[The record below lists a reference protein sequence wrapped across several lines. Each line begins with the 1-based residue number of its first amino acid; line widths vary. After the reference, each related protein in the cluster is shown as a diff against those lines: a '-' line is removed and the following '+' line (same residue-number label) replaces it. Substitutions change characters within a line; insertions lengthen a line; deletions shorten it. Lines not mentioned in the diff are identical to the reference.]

1 MFYVAFNRV
10 SAFFDRMAV
19 NCRTFYRLAR
29 LLSRLRLNTNKIN
42 YFSATT
48 SYMTIYSSTNKL
60 LFLLFILMGPNL
72 VAQTGLI
79 RGHILNH
86 KNNEPIPFVNIIID
100 GKPTQG
106 ATSDVD
112 GIFTISKVA
121 PGYTRLIA
129 TAVGFKKFV
138 SDDFLVTNAKT
149 TDLDIRMDE
158 LVITLSQV
166 EIKPSVVE
174 RNEETPVSLQK
185 LTIQEIER
193 SPGSNR
199 DISKVIQSLPG
210 VASSPSFRN
219 DIIVRGGGPGEN
231 RFYLDGVEIPYL
243 NHFSTQGASGGPVG
257 IINVDFIREVQLY
270 SSAFPTA
277 RGNALSSVMDLRQV
291 DGNKEKFGGRISLG
305 SSDLA
310 LTLNG
315 PITKNSS
322 MILSVRRSY
331 LQLLFSALK
340 LPFLP
345 TYNDY
350 QFKYKIDID
359 KRNQLSVISIGAL
372 DKNKLN
378 TGIANPDDFQKYILQ
393 SLPVNDQWS
402 YTFGLVY
409 RHFRNRGYDT
419 WVLSRNM
426 LNNDQTKYTNNVEIP
441 DSLLL
446 KYNSQESENKLRYE
460 GLTDL
465 VKWKI
470 TYGAGLEYAK
480 YTNKTYQKIFV
491 GNQLR
496 TLNYNS
502 MIEMWKW
509 NVFGQVNRAFFNDRL
524 NLNLGIRMDA
534 NNYSDLM
541 NNLLKQFS
549 PRFSASYSFIPD
561 KFFINFNVGRYYQLP
576 AYTSLGFRSNSGIL
590 VNDSLGIKYISA
602 DHLVLGFEYLP
613 VTNAKISLEGFYKYY
628 RNYPFSIRDS
638 VALASKGTDFGAVGD
653 EPLLP
658 ISKGRA
664 YGFEI
669 LVRNADIF
677 KFNFIM
683 TYTFVR
689 SEFTNY
695 DGEYIPSA
703 WDNRH
708 LINVTVGRKFKHN
721 WEIGAKW
728 RFAGGQP
735 YSPWDM
741 NKSSLVVAWDAQGKG
756 YINYDAFN
764 TLRLTSFNQLDIR
777 IDKGFYFKKW
787 SLMFYLDVQNVLNFQ
802 SQQPDLL
809 VNTQEDGSV
818 VKYID
823 QEGQERYKLR
833 TIENSA
839 GTVLPAI
846 GIMIDF

>member
-1 MFYVAFNRV
+1 MQKHFL
-10 SAFFDRMAV
+10 
-19 NCRTFYRLAR
+19 TFV
-29 LLSRLRLNTNKIN
+29 
-42 YFSATT
+42 
-48 SYMTIYSSTNKL
+48 
-60 LFLLFILMGPNL
+60 FLLLGSILF
-72 VAQTGLI
+72 AQTGTI
-79 RGHILNH
+79 KGRVYNH
-86 KNNEPIPFVNIIID
+86 KSNEPVPFANIIID

-106 ATSDVD
+106 ATSDID
-112 GIFTISKVA
+112 GKYTITRVS
-121 PGYTRLIA
+121 PGYARLIA
-129 TAVGFKKFV
+129 TSVGFKKFT
-138 SDDFLVTNAKT
+138 SNDFLVTNSKT
-149 TDLDIRMDE
+149 TDLDIGLDE
-158 LVITLSQV
+158 QVITLEQV
-166 EIKPSVVE
+166 TIKPSVVE
-174 RNEETPVSLQK
+174 RNEEVPVSLQK

-219 DIIVRGGGPGEN
+219 DVIVRGGGPSEN

-243 NHFSTQGASGGPVG
+243 NHFSTQGSSGGPVG

-277 RGNALSSVMDLRQV
+277 RGNALSSVMELKQI
-291 DGNKEKFGGRISLG
+291 DGNREKFGGRLSIG
-305 SSDLA
+305 SSDFA

-315 PITKNSS
+315 PVTKNSS
-322 MILSVRRSY
+322 MIVSVRRSY
-331 LQLLFSALK
+331 LQFLFSALK

-350 QFKYKIDID
+350 QFKYKIDLD

-378 TGIANPDDFQKYILQ
+378 TGLSNPDAFQNYVLQ
-393 SLPVNDQWS
+393 ALPVNDQWS
-402 YTFGLVY
+402 YVFGLVY
-409 RHFRNRGYDT
+409 RHFRARGYDT
-419 WVLSRNM
+419 FVLSRNM
-426 LNNDQTKYTNNVEIP
+426 LNNDQVKYTNNVEIP

-446 KYNSQESENKLRYE
+446 KYNSQETENKFRYE

-480 YTNKTYQKIFV
+480 YTNKTYQKVFV
-491 GNQLR
+491 ADQLR
-496 TLNYNS
+496 TIDYNS
-502 MIEMWKW
+502 LIEMWKW
-509 NVFGQVNRAFFNDRL
+509 NMFGQVSRAFLNNRL
-524 NLNLGIRMDA
+524 NVNLGFRMDA
-534 NNYSDLM
+534 NNYSDKM
-541 NNLLKQFS
+541 NNMFRQFS
-549 PRFSASYSFIPD
+549 PRLSSSYAFIPD

-576 AYTSLGFRSNSGIL
+576 AYTSLGFRSNTGML
-590 VNDSLGIKYISA
+590 VNDSLGIRYISA
-602 DHLVLGFEYLP
+602 DHVVLGLEFQP
-613 VTNAKISLEGFYKYY
+613 KTNSKISLEGFYKYY
-628 RNYPFSIRDS
+628 RNYPFSIKDS

-664 YGFEI
+664 YGFEV
-669 LVRNADIF
+669 LVRNADLF
-677 KFNFIM
+677 KFNIIM

-695 DGEYIPSA
+695 DGQYIPSA

-708 LINVTVGRKFKHN
+708 LVNVTLGRKFKHN

-728 RFAGGQP
+728 KFAGGQP
-735 YSPWDM
+735 YTPW
-741 NKSSLVVAWDAQGKG
+741 NLEKSSLVTAWDAQGRG
-756 YINYDAFN
+756 YLDYQAFN
-764 TLRLTSFNQLDIR
+764 TLRLRSFNQLDLR

-787 SLMFYLDVQNVLNFQ
+787 SLMFYLDIQNILNFQ
-802 SQQPDLL
+802 AQQPDLL

-818 VKYID
+818 VKFVD
-823 QEGQERYKLR
+823 QQGQERYELR

-839 GTVLPAI
+839 GTILPAI
-846 GIMIDF
+846 GIMVDF

>member
-1 MFYVAFNRV
+1 VFINQINMMTR
-10 SAFFDRMAV
+10 
-19 NCRTFYRLAR
+19 
-29 LLSRLRLNTNKIN
+29 SRYKI
-42 YFSATT
+42 TG
-48 SYMTIYSSTNKL
+48 I
-60 LFLLFILMGPNL
+60 LLFILFGSGL
-72 VAQTGLI
+72 FAQTGVI
-79 RGHILNH
+79 RGRVFNH
-86 KNNEPIPFVNIIID
+86 KNNEPVPFVNIILD
-100 GKPTQG
+100 GRPTQG
-106 ATSDVD
+106 ATSDID
-112 GIFTISKVA
+112 GNYIISKVS
-121 PGYTRLIA
+121 PGYVRLVA
-129 TAVGFKKFV
+129 TAVGFKKFI
-138 SDDFLVTNAKT
+138 SDDFLVTNSKT
-149 TDLDIRMDE
+149 SDLDIGLDE
-158 LVITLSQV
+158 LIITLSQV

-174 RNEETPVSLQK
+174 RNEEVPVSLQK

-219 DIIVRGGGPGEN
+219 DVIVRGGGPGEN

-270 SSAFPTA
+270 SSAFPAA

-291 DGNKEKFGGRISLG
+291 DGNREKFGGRISLG

-315 PITKNSS
+315 PISKNSS
-322 MILSVRRSY
+322 LIFSVRRSY

-350 QFKYKIDID
+350 QLKYKIDLD

-378 TGIANPDDFQKYILQ
+378 TGISNPDAFQQYILQ

-409 RHFRNRGYDT
+409 RHFRAKGYDT

-426 LNNDQTKYTNNVEIP
+426 LNNDQIKYTNNVEVP
-441 DSLLL
+441 DSLLF
-446 KYNSQESENKLRYE
+446 KYNSQEAENKLRYE

-480 YTNKTYQKIFV
+480 YTNQTYQKVFIE
-491 GNQLR
+491 NQLL
-496 TLNYNS
+496 TLDYNS
-502 MIEMWKW
+502 KIEMWKW
-509 NVFGQVNRAFFNDRL
+509 NVFAQVNRAFLNDRL
-524 NLNLGIRMDA
+524 NLNLGMRMDA
-534 NNYSDLM
+534 NNYSDRM
-541 NNLLKQFS
+541 NNLLNQFS
-549 PRFSASYSFIPD
+549 PRFSASYAFVPD
-561 KFFINFNVGRYYQLP
+561 KFFLNFNVGRYYQLP
-576 AYTSLGFRSNSGIL
+576 AYTSLGFRSNSGAL

-602 DHLVLGFEYLP
+602 DHVVLGLEYLP
-613 VTNAKISLEGFYKYY
+613 KQNAKISLEGFYKYY
-628 RNYPFSIRDS
+628 RNYPFSIKDS
-638 VALASKGTDFGAVGD
+638 VALASKGTDFGSVGD

-664 YGFEI
+664 YGFEV
-669 LVRNADIF
+669 LVRNADFF
-677 KFNFIM
+677 KFNVIM

-695 DGEYIPSA
+695 YGQYIPSA

-708 LINVTVGRKFKHN
+708 LINVTVGRKFKYN

-735 YSPWDM
+735 YTPWDM
-741 NKSSLVVAWDAQGKG
+741 DKSSLVEAWDAQGRG
-756 YINYDAFN
+756 YLDYAAFN
-764 TLRLTSFNQLDIR
+764 TLRLTSFNQIDIR

-787 SLMFYLDVQNVLNFQ
+787 SLMFYLDIQNVLNFQ

-818 VKYID
+818 VKYVD
-823 QEGQERYKLR
+823 QQGVERYKLR

-839 GTVLPAI
+839 GTILPAI
-846 GIMIDF
+846 GIMVDF

>member
-1 MFYVAFNRV
+1 MIFRIFFKYTITVILIFITSAIFAQNGVIKGRV
-10 SAFFDRMAV
+10 F
-19 NCRTFYRLAR
+19 
-29 LLSRLRLNTNKIN
+29 
-42 YFSATT
+42 
-48 SYMTIYSSTNKL
+48 
-60 LFLLFILMGPNL
+60 
-72 VAQTGLI
+72 
-79 RGHILNH
+79 NH
-86 KNNEPIPFVNIIID
+86 KNNEPVPFVNIIID

-106 ATSDVD
+106 ATSDID
-112 GIFTISKVA
+112 GLYTITKVS
-121 PGYTRLIA
+121 PGYARLVA
-129 TAVGFKKFV
+129 TSIGFKKYI
-138 SDDFLVTNAKT
+138 SDDFLVTNSKT
-149 TDLDIRMDE
+149 TDLNIGLDE
-158 LVITLSQV
+158 QVTTLALVEV
-166 EIKPSVVE
+166 KPSVVQ
-174 RNEETPVSLQK
+174 RNEEVPVSLQK

-219 DIIVRGGGPGEN
+219 DVIVRGGGPGEN

-270 SSAFPTA
+270 SSSFPTA
-277 RGNALSSVMDLRQV
+277 RGNALSSVMELRQI
-291 DGNKEKFGGRISLG
+291 DGNKEKFGGRLSVG
-305 SSDLA
+305 SSDFA

-322 MILSVRRSY
+322 MIFSVRRSY
-331 LQLLFSALK
+331 LQFLFSALK

-350 QFKYKIDID
+350 QFKYKIDLG
-359 KRNQLSVISIGAL
+359 KRDQLSVISIGAL

-378 TGIANPDDFQKYILQ
+378 TGIANPNAFQEFILQ

-402 YTFGLVY
+402 YVFGLVY
-409 RHFRNRGYDT
+409 RHFRAKGYDT

-426 LNNDQTKYTNNVEIP
+426 LNNDQIKYTNNVEVP

-446 KYNSQESENKLRYE
+446 RYNSQEIENKLRYE

-480 YTNKTYQKIFV
+480 YTNSTYQKVFIQ
-491 GNQLR
+491 NQLR
-496 TLNYNS
+496 TVDYNS
-502 MIEMWKW
+502 RIEMWKW

-534 NNYSDLM
+534 NNYSDNM

-549 PRFSASYSFIPD
+549 PRFSASYAMVPD
-561 KFFINFNVGRYYQLP
+561 KFFLNFNVGRYYQLP
-576 AYTSLGFRSNSGIL
+576 AYTSLGFRSNRGTL

-602 DHLVLGFEYLP
+602 DHVVLGLEYQPKPNTKL
-613 VTNAKISLEGFYKYY
+613 SLEGFYKYY
-628 RNYPFSIRDS
+628 RNYPFSIKDS
-638 VALASKGTDFGAVGD
+638 VALASKGSEFGSVGD

-658 ISKGRA
+658 VSKGRA

-669 LVRNADIF
+669 LVRNADFF
-677 KFNFIM
+677 KFNVIM

-689 SEFTNY
+689 SEFTDY
-695 DGEYIPSA
+695 AGQYIPSA

-708 LINVTVGRKFKHN
+708 LFNVTVGRKFKYN

-735 YSPWDM
+735 YTPWDM
-741 NKSSLVVAWDAQGKG
+741 DKSSLVAAWDAQGRG
-756 YINYDAFN
+756 YLNYDAFN
-764 TLRLTSFNQLDIR
+764 TLRLSSFNQLDIR

-802 SQQPDLL
+802 AQQPDLL
-809 VNTQEDGSV
+809 VNTQEDGKV

-823 QEGQERYKLR
+823 DQGQERYNLR

-846 GIMIDF
+846 GIMVDF

>member
-1 MFYVAFNRV
+1 MLKFRTQIMRIHFLILIY
-10 SAFFDRMAV
+10 FFLGA
-19 NCRTFYRLAR
+19 A
-29 LLSRLRLNTNKIN
+29 
-42 YFSATT
+42 
-48 SYMTIYSSTNKL
+48 
-60 LFLLFILMGPNL
+60 LF
-72 VAQTGLI
+72 AQTGI
-79 RGHILNH
+79 IKGRVFNH
-86 KNNEPIPFVNIIID
+86 KNNEPLPFVNIIID
-100 GKPTQG
+100 GRPTQG
-106 ATSDVD
+106 ATSDID
-112 GIFTISKVA
+112 GNYIINKVS
-121 PGYTRLIA
+121 PGYARLIA
-129 TAVGFKKFV
+129 TAVGFKKFI
-138 SDDFLVTNAKT
+138 SDDFLVTNSKT
-149 TDLDIRMDE
+149 SDLNIGMDE
-158 LVITLSQV
+158 QVITLEQV
-166 EIKPSVVE
+166 TIKPSVVE
-174 RNEETPVSLQK
+174 RNEEVPVSLQK

-219 DIIVRGGGPGEN
+219 DVIVRGGGPGEN

-277 RGNALSSVMDLRQV
+277 RGNALSSVMDLRQI
-291 DGNKEKFGGRISLG
+291 DGNKEKFGGRLSLG

-315 PITKNSS
+315 PIGKNSS
-322 MILSVRRSY
+322 IIFSVRRSY
-331 LQLLFSALK
+331 LQFLFSVLE

-350 QFKYKIDID
+350 QFKYKIDLD

-378 TGIANPDDFQKYILQ
+378 TGLANPDAFQNYVLQ
-393 SLPVNDQWS
+393 ALPVNDQWS
-402 YTFGLVY
+402 YVFGLVY
-409 RHFRNRGYDT
+409 RHFRAKGYDT

-426 LNNDQTKYTNNVEIP
+426 LNNDQIKYTNNVEVP
-441 DSLLL
+441 DSLLF
-446 KYNSQESENKLRYE
+446 KYNSQEIENKLRYE

-480 YTNKTYQKIFV
+480 YTNQTYQKVFV
-491 GNQLR
+491 GGQLR
-496 TLNYNS
+496 TLDYNS
-502 MIEMWKW
+502 RIEMWKW
-509 NVFGQVNRAFFNDRL
+509 NLFGQVNRAFLNNRL

-549 PRFSASYSFIPD
+549 PRFSASYAFLPD
-561 KFFINFNVGRYYQLP
+561 KFFVNFNVGRYYQLP
-576 AYTSLGFRSNSGIL
+576 AYTSLGFRSNSGTL

-602 DHLVLGFEYLP
+602 DHVVLGLEYQP
-613 VTNAKISLEGFYKYY
+613 KSNTKFSLEGFYKYY
-628 RNYPFSIRDS
+628 RDYPFSIKDS
-638 VALASKGTDFGAVGD
+638 VALASKGTEFGAVGD

-669 LVRNADIF
+669 LARSSDFF
-677 KFNFIM
+677 KTNIIL

-689 SEFTNY
+689 SEFTDY
-695 DGEYIPSA
+695 DNQYIPSA

-708 LINVTVGRKFKHN
+708 LVNVTVGRKFKHN
-721 WEIGAKW
+721 WEVGAKW

-735 YSPWDM
+735 YTPWDM
-741 NKSSLVVAWDAQGKG
+741 DKSSLVAAWDAQGRG
-756 YINYDAFN
+756 YLDYSAFN

-777 IDKGFYFKKW
+777 VDKGFYFKKW
-787 SLMFYLDVQNVLNFQ
+787 SLMFYLDIQNILNFKA
-802 SQQPDLL
+802 QQPDLL

-818 VKYID
+818 VKYVD
-823 QEGQERYKLR
+823 QQGQERYELR
-833 TIENSA
+833 TIDNKA
-839 GTVLPAI
+839 GTILPAI
-846 GIMIDF
+846 GIMVDF

>member
-1 MFYVAFNRV
+1 M
-10 SAFFDRMAV
+10 
-19 NCRTFYRLAR
+19 LK
-29 LLSRLRLNTNKIN
+29 LLNTRILVT
-42 YFSATT
+42 FIVLFFT
-48 SYMTIYSSTNKL
+48 SS
-60 LFLLFILMGPNL
+60 LF
-72 VAQTGLI
+72 AQTGTI
-79 RGHILNH
+79 NGRIFNH
-86 KNNEPIPFVNIIID
+86 KNNEPIPFVNVIIE

-106 ATSDVD
+106 ATSDID
-112 GIFTISKVA
+112 GNYTITKIT
-121 PGYTRLIA
+121 PGYTRVVA
-129 TAVGFKKFV
+129 SAVGFKKFV
-138 SDDFLVTNAKT
+138 SDDILVTNSKT
-149 TDLDIRMDE
+149 SDLDIGLDE
-158 LVITLSQV
+158 LIITLNQV

-174 RNEETPVSLQK
+174 RNEEVPVSLQK

-219 DIIVRGGGPGEN
+219 DVIVRGGGPGEN

-270 SSAFPTA
+270 SSAFPSA

-291 DGNKEKFGGRISLG
+291 DGNREKFGGRISLG

-315 PITKNSS
+315 PISKNSS
-322 MILSVRRSY
+322 LIFSVRRSY

-350 QFKYKIDID
+350 QLKYKIDLD

-378 TGIANPDDFQKYILQ
+378 TGISNPDAFQQYILQ

-409 RHFRNRGYDT
+409 RHFRAKGYDT

-426 LNNDQTKYTNNVEIP
+426 LNNDQIKYTNNVEVP
-441 DSLLL
+441 DSLLF
-446 KYNSQESENKLRYE
+446 KYNSQEAENKLRYE

-470 TYGAGLEYAK
+470 SYGAGLEYAK
-480 YTNKTYQKIFV
+480 YTNQTYQKVFV
-491 GNQLR
+491 ENQLL
-496 TLNYNS
+496 TLDYNS
-502 MIEMWKW
+502 RIDMWKW
-509 NVFGQVNRAFFNDRL
+509 NVFAQVNRAFFNDRL
-524 NLNLGIRMDA
+524 NLNLGMRMDA
-534 NNYSDLM
+534 NNYSDRM
-541 NNLLKQFS
+541 NNLLNQFS
-549 PRFSASYSFIPD
+549 PRFSASYGFVPD
-561 KFFINFNVGRYYQLP
+561 KFFLNFNVGRYYQLP
-576 AYTSLGFRSNSGIL
+576 AYTSLGFRSNSGAL

-602 DHLVLGFEYLP
+602 DHVVLGLEYLP
-613 VTNAKISLEGFYKYY
+613 KQNAKISLEGFYKYY
-628 RNYPFSIRDS
+628 RNYPFSIKDS
-638 VALASKGTDFGAVGD
+638 VALASKGTDFGSVGD

-664 YGFEI
+664 YGFEVLI
-669 LVRNADIF
+669 RNADFF
-677 KFNFIM
+677 KFNVIM

-695 DGEYIPSA
+695 YGQYIPSA

-708 LINVTVGRKFKHN
+708 LINLTLGRKFKYN

-735 YSPWDM
+735 YTPWDM
-741 NKSSLVVAWDAQGKG
+741 NKSSLVEAWDAQGRG
-756 YINYDAFN
+756 YLDYAAFN
-764 TLRLTSFNQLDIR
+764 TLRLTSFNQIDIR

-787 SLMFYLDVQNVLNFQ
+787 SLMFYLDIQNVLNFQ

-818 VKYID
+818 VKYVD
-823 QEGQERYKLR
+823 QQGLERYKLR
-833 TIENSA
+833 TIENTA
-839 GTVLPAI
+839 GTILPAI

>member
-1 MFYVAFNRV
+1 MKF
-10 SAFFDRMAV
+10 SI
-19 NCRTFYRLAR
+19 
-29 LLSRLRLNTNKIN
+29 SRR
-42 YFSATT
+42 Y
-48 SYMTIYSSTNKL
+48 KL
-60 LFLLFILMGPNL
+60 LVILWLMAGFSM
-72 VAQTGLI
+72 AQTGI
-79 RGHILNH
+79 IKGRVFNH
-86 KNNEPIPFVNIIID
+86 KNNEPVPFVNIIID
-100 GKPTQG
+100 GKPGQG
-106 ATSDVD
+106 ATSDID
-112 GIFTISKVA
+112 GNYTITKVS
-121 PGYTRLIA
+121 PGYTRLVA
-129 TAVGFKKFV
+129 TSVGFKKFI
-138 SDDFLVTNAKT
+138 SDDFLVTNART
-149 TDLDIRMDE
+149 TDLNIGLDE
-158 LVITLSQV
+158 QVTTLAQV
-166 EIKPSVVE
+166 EVKPSVVQ
-174 RNEETPVSLQK
+174 RNEEVPVSLQK

-219 DIIVRGGGPGEN
+219 DVIVRGGGPGEN

-270 SSAFPTA
+270 SSAFPSA

-291 DGNKEKFGGRISLG
+291 DGNKEKFGGRLSLG

-322 MILSVRRSY
+322 LIFSVRRSY

-350 QFKYKIDID
+350 QIKYKIDLG
-359 KRNQLSVISIGAL
+359 KRDQLSVISIGAY

-378 TGIANPDDFQKYILQ
+378 TGLANPDAFQEYILQ

-409 RHFRNRGYDT
+409 RHFRAKGYDT

-426 LNNDQTKYTNNVEIP
+426 LNNEQTKYINNVEVP

-446 KYNSQESENKLRYE
+446 SYKSRETENKIRYE

-470 TYGAGLEYAK
+470 SYGAGLEYAT
-480 YTNKTYQKIFV
+480 YTNQTYQKIFIQ
-491 GNQLR
+491 NKLQ
-496 TLNYNS
+496 TLDYNS
-502 MIEMWKW
+502 KIELWKW
-509 NVFGQVNRAFFNDRL
+509 NLFGSVNRAFFNDRL

-534 NNYSDLM
+534 NNYSDRM
-541 NNLLKQFS
+541 NNLLNQFS
-549 PRFSASYSFIPD
+549 PRFSASYAFIPD

-576 AYTSLGFRSNSGIL
+576 AYTSLGFRSNKGTL

-602 DHLVLGFEYLP
+602 DHVVLGLEYQPLQ
-613 VTNAKISLEGFYKYY
+613 NAKISLEGFYKYY
-628 RNYPFSIRDS
+628 RNYPFSIKDS

-664 YGFEI
+664 YGFEV
-669 LVRNADIF
+669 LLRNADIL
-677 KFNFIM
+677 KFNVIV

-689 SEFTNY
+689 SEFTDY
-695 DGEYIPSA
+695 AGRYIPSA

-708 LINVTVGRKFKHN
+708 LINVTVGRKFKYN
-721 WEIGAKW
+721 WELGAKW

-735 YSPWDM
+735 YTPWDM
-741 NKSSLVVAWDAQGKG
+741 NKSSIVAAWDAQGRG
-756 YINYDAFN
+756 YLDYPAFN
-764 TLRLTSFNQLDIR
+764 TLRLNAFNQLDLR
-777 IDKGFYFKKW
+777 VDKGFYFKKW
-787 SLMFYLDVQNVLNFQ
+787 SLMFYLDIQNILNFKA
-802 SQQPDLL
+802 QQPDLL

-818 VKYID
+818 IKYVDD
-823 QEGQERYKLR
+823 QGVERYKLR
-833 TIENSA
+833 TIGRSA
-839 GTVLPAI
+839 GTILPAV
-846 GIMIDF
+846 GIMVEF

>member
-1 MFYVAFNRV
+1 MRKQFLIF
-10 SAFFDRMAV
+10 
-19 NCRTFYRLAR
+19 L
-29 LLSRLRLNTNKIN
+29 LLSL
-42 YFSATT
+42 
-48 SYMTIYSSTNKL
+48 SSLT
-60 LFLLFILMGPNL
+60 F
-72 VAQTGLI
+72 AQSGI
-79 RGHILNH
+79 IKGRVFNH
-86 KNNEPIPFVNIIID
+86 KNNEPVPFVNIIID

-106 ATSDVD
+106 ATSDAD
-112 GIFTISKVA
+112 GNYSITKVA
-121 PGYTRLIA
+121 PGYARLVA
-129 TAVGFKKFV
+129 TSVGFKKFT
-138 SDDFLVTNAKT
+138 SNDFLVTNAKT
-149 TDLDIRMDE
+149 TDLDIGLDE
-158 LVITLSQV
+158 QVTTLSQV

-174 RNEETPVSLQK
+174 RNEEVPVSLQK
-185 LTIQEIER
+185 LSIQEIER
-193 SPGSNR
+193 SPGANR

-219 DIIVRGGGPGEN
+219 DVIVRGGGPSEN

-243 NHFSTQGASGGPVG
+243 NHFSTQGSSGGPVG
-257 IINVDFIREVQLY
+257 IINVDLIREVQLY
-270 SSAFPTA
+270 SSAFPTT
-277 RGNALSSVMDLRQV
+277 RGNALSSVMDLRQI
-291 DGNKEKFGGRISLG
+291 DGNKEKFGGRVSIG
-305 SSDLA
+305 SSDFA

-315 PITKNSS
+315 PVTKNSS
-322 MILSVRRSY
+322 LIFSVRRSY
-331 LQLLFSALK
+331 LQFLFSALK

-350 QFKYKIDID
+350 QFKYKIDLG
-359 KRNQLSVISIGAL
+359 KRDQLSVISIGAL

-378 TGIANPDDFQKYILQ
+378 TGISNPDAFQEYILQ

-402 YTFGLVY
+402 YVFGIVY
-409 RHFRNRGYDT
+409 RHFRAKGYDT
-419 WVLSRNM
+419 WVLSRNL
-426 LNNDQTKYTNNVEIP
+426 LNNDQVKYTNNVEVP
-441 DSLLL
+441 DSLLF
-446 KYNSQESENKLRYE
+446 KYNSQETENKLRYE

-480 YTNKTYQKIFV
+480 YTNNTYQKIFIE
-491 GNQLR
+491 NQLR

-502 MIEMWKW
+502 LIEMWKW

-534 NNYSDLM
+534 NNYSDRM

-549 PRFSASYSFIPD
+549 PRFSASYAFVPD
-561 KFFINFNVGRYYQLP
+561 KFFLNFNVGRYYQLP
-576 AYTSLGFRSNSGIL
+576 AYTSLGFRSNSGTL

-602 DHLVLGFEYLP
+602 DHIVLGLEYLP
-613 VTNAKISLEGFYKYY
+613 KPNTKISLEGFYKYY
-628 RNYPFSIRDS
+628 RNYPFSVRDS
-638 VALASKGTDFGAVGD
+638 VALASKGSDFGSVGD

-669 LVRNADIF
+669 LLRNADF
-677 KFNFIM
+677 YKFNIIM

-695 DGEYIPSA
+695 DGQYIPSA
-703 WDNRH
+703 WDNRN
-708 LINVTVGRKFKHN
+708 LFNVTLGRKFKHN

-735 YSPWDM
+735 YTPWDM
-741 NKSSLVVAWDAQGKG
+741 NKSSLVLAWDAQGKG
-756 YINYDAFN
+756 YLDYDAFN
-764 TLRLTSFNQLDIR
+764 TLRLRSFNQLDIR
-777 IDKGFYFKKW
+777 VDKGFYFKKW

-818 VKYID
+818 VKYVD
-823 QEGQERYKLR
+823 EQGQERYKLR
-833 TIENSA
+833 AITNNA
-839 GTVLPAI
+839 GTILPAI
-846 GIMIDF
+846 GIMVDF

>member
-1 MFYVAFNRV
+1 MR
-10 SAFFDRMAV
+10 
-19 NCRTFYRLAR
+19 
-29 LLSRLRLNTNKIN
+29 K
-42 YFSATT
+42 YFVTV
-48 SYMTIYSSTNKL
+48 L
-60 LFLLFILMGPNL
+60 LFCFTGALF
-72 VAQTGLI
+72 AQTGI
-79 RGHILNH
+79 IKGRVYNH

-106 ATSDVD
+106 ATSDID
-112 GIFTISKVA
+112 GNYTINKVS
-121 PGYTRLIA
+121 PGYARLVA
-129 TAVGFKKFV
+129 TSVGFKKFT
-138 SDDFLVTNAKT
+138 SNDFLVTNSKT
-149 TDLDIRMDE
+149 TDLDIGLDE
-158 LVITLSQV
+158 QVTTLAQV
-166 EIKPSVVE
+166 EIKPSVVA
-174 RNEETPVSLQK
+174 RNEEVPVSLQK

-193 SPGSNR
+193 SPGANR

-219 DIIVRGGGPGEN
+219 DVIVRGGGPSEN

-243 NHFSTQGASGGPVG
+243 NHFSTQGSSGGPVG

-270 SSAFPTA
+270 SSAFPTG
-277 RGNALSSVMDLRQV
+277 RGNALSSVMDMRQIE
-291 DGNKEKFGGRISLG
+291 GNKEKFGGRLSVG
-305 SSDLA
+305 SSDFA
-310 LTLNG
+310 LTLDG
-315 PITKNSS
+315 PITKNST

-331 LQLLFSALK
+331 LQFLFSALK

-350 QFKYKIDID
+350 QFKYKIDLD
-359 KRNQLSVISIGAL
+359 KRNQISVISIGAL

-378 TGIANPDDFQKYILQ
+378 TGIKNPDAFQNYVLQ
-393 SLPVNDQWS
+393 ALPVNDQWS
-402 YTFGLVY
+402 YVFGIVY
-409 RHFRNRGYDT
+409 RHFRAKGYDT

-426 LNNDQTKYTNNVEIP
+426 LNNDQVKYTNNVEVP

-446 KYNSQESENKLRYE
+446 NYNSQEIENKIRYE

-470 TYGAGLEYAK
+470 TYGAGIEYAK
-480 YTNKTYQKIFV
+480 YSNKTYQKVFV
-491 GNQLR
+491 ENQLR
-496 TLNYNS
+496 TLDYS
-502 MIEMWKW
+502 SRLEMWKW

-534 NNYSDLM
+534 NNYSKNM
-541 NNLLKQFS
+541 NNLLNQFS
-549 PRFSASYSFIPD
+549 PRFSSSYAFVPD
-561 KFFINFNVGRYYQLP
+561 KFFLNFNVGRYYQLP
-576 AYTSLGFRSNSGIL
+576 AYTSLGFRSNSGQL

-602 DHLVLGFEYLP
+602 DHVVLGLEYLP
-613 VTNAKISLEGFYKYY
+613 NPNAKISLEGFYKYY
-628 RNYPFSIRDS
+628 RNYPFSIKDS
-638 VALASKGTDFGAVGD
+638 VALASKGAEFGAVGD

-664 YGFEI
+664 YGFEV
-669 LVRNADIF
+669 LLRNADLF
-677 KFNFIM
+677 KFNVIL

-695 DGEYIPSA
+695 DGVYIPSA

-708 LINVTVGRKFKHN
+708 LFNVTLGRKFKHN

-735 YSPWDM
+735 YTPWDM
-741 NKSSLVVAWDAQGKG
+741 DKSSLVEAWDAQGRG
-756 YINYDAFN
+756 YLNYSAFN

-818 VKYID
+818 VKYTD
-823 QEGQERYKLR
+823 QQGQERYELR
-833 TIENSA
+833 AIENNA

-846 GIMIDF
+846 GIMVDF

>member
-1 MFYVAFNRV
+1 MQKHIL
-10 SAFFDRMAV
+10 
-19 NCRTFYRLAR
+19 T
-29 LLSRLRLNTNKIN
+29 
-42 YFSATT
+42 
-48 SYMTIYSSTNKL
+48 L
-60 LFLLFILMGPNL
+60 LFLFTGMI
-72 VAQTGLI
+72 VFAQTGTI
-79 RGHILNH
+79 KGRVFNH

-106 ATSDVD
+106 ATSDID
-112 GIFTISKVA
+112 GNYIITKVS
-121 PGYTRLIA
+121 PGYAQLVA
-129 TAVGFKKFV
+129 TSVGFKKFT
-138 SDDFLVTNAKT
+138 SDDFLVTNSKT
-149 TDLDIRMDE
+149 TDIDIGLDE
-158 LVITLSQV
+158 QVTTLSQV
-166 EIKPSVVE
+166 EIKPSVVQ
-174 RNEETPVSLQK
+174 RNEEVPVSLQK

-219 DIIVRGGGPGEN
+219 DVIVRGGGPSEN

-243 NHFSTQGASGGPVG
+243 NHFATQGSSGGAVG

-291 DGNKEKFGGRISLG
+291 DGNKEKFGGRISIG

-310 LTLNG
+310 LTLDG
-315 PITKNSS
+315 PISKNSS
-322 MILSVRRSY
+322 LIFSYRRSY
-331 LQLLFSALK
+331 LQFLFSALK

-350 QFKYKIDID
+350 QLKYKIDLD

-378 TGIANPDDFQKYILQ
+378 TGLSNPDAFQNYVLQ
-393 SLPVNDQWS
+393 ALPVNDQWS
-402 YTFGLVY
+402 YVFGIVY
-409 RHFRNRGYDT
+409 RHFRARGYDT

-426 LNNDQTKYTNNVEIP
+426 LNNDQIKYTNNVEVP

-446 KYNSQESENKLRYE
+446 KYNSQEIENKLRYE

-470 TYGAGLEYAK
+470 TYGAGIEYAK
-480 YTNKTYQKIFV
+480 YSNSTYQKLFV
-491 GNQLR
+491 QNQLR
-496 TLNYNS
+496 TLDYNS
-502 MIEMWKW
+502 KIEMWKW
-509 NVFGQVNRAFFNDRL
+509 NLFGQVNRAFFNDRL

-534 NNYSDLM
+534 NNYSKNM
-541 NNLLKQFS
+541 NNLLNQFS
-549 PRFSASYSFIPD
+549 PRFSASYSFVPD
-561 KFFINFNVGRYYQLP
+561 KFFLNFNVGRYYQLP
-576 AYTSLGFRSNSGIL
+576 AYTTLGFRSNSGTL
-590 VNDSLGIKYISA
+590 VNDSLGVKYISA
-602 DHLVLGFEYLP
+602 DHVVLGLEYLP
-613 VTNAKISLEGFYKYY
+613 KNNTKISLEGFYKYY

-638 VALASKGTDFGAVGD
+638 VALASKGTEFGSVGD

-664 YGFEI
+664 YGFEV
-669 LVRNADIF
+669 LVRNADFF
-677 KFNFIM
+677 KFNVIM

-695 DGEYIPSA
+695 EGQYIPAA

-708 LINVTVGRKFKHN
+708 LLNVTVGRKFKYN

-735 YSPWDM
+735 YTPWDM
-741 NKSSLVVAWDAQGKG
+741 NKSSLVEAWDVQGRG
-756 YINYDAFN
+756 YLDYDAFN

-802 SQQPDLL
+802 AQQPDLL

-818 VKYID
+818 QKYVDD
-823 QEGQERYKLR
+823 QGQERYKLR

>member
-1 MFYVAFNRV
+1 MTSSISRIITI
-10 SAFFDRMAV
+10 
-19 NCRTFYRLAR
+19 TF
-29 LLSRLRLNTNKIN
+29 
-42 YFSATT
+42 
-48 SYMTIYSSTNKL
+48 
-60 LFLLFILMGPNL
+60 LFILTSSAL
-72 VAQTGLI
+72 FAQTGVI
-79 RGHILNH
+79 KGRVFNH
-86 KNNEPIPFVNIIID
+86 KNNEPVPFVNIIID

-106 ATSDVD
+106 ATSDMD
-112 GIFTISKVA
+112 GNYAITKVT
-121 PGYTRLIA
+121 PGYARLVA
-129 TAVGFKKFV
+129 TSIGFKKYV
-138 SDDFLVTNAKT
+138 SDDFLVTNSKT
-149 TDLDIRMDE
+149 TDLNIGLDE
-158 LVITLSQV
+158 QVTTLEQV
-166 EIKPSVVE
+166 EIKPSVVQ
-174 RNEETPVSLQK
+174 RNEEVPVSLQK

-219 DIIVRGGGPGEN
+219 DVIVRGGGPSEN

-243 NHFSTQGASGGPVG
+243 NHFSTQGSSGGPVG

-291 DGNKEKFGGRISLG
+291 DGNKEKFGGRVSIG

-322 MILSVRRSY
+322 LIFSVRRSY
-331 LQLLFSALK
+331 LQFLFSALK

-350 QFKYKIDID
+350 QFKYKIDLG
-359 KRNQLSVISIGAL
+359 KRDQLSVISIGAL

-378 TGIANPDDFQKYILQ
+378 TGISNPDAFQQYILQ

-402 YTFGLVY
+402 YVFGLVY
-409 RHFRNRGYDT
+409 RHFRAKGYDT

-426 LNNDQTKYTNNVEIP
+426 LNNDQIKYTNNVEVP
-441 DSLLL
+441 DSLLF
-446 KYNSQESENKLRYE
+446 KYNSQEIENKFRYE

-480 YTNKTYQKIFV
+480 YTNQTYQKVFV
-491 GNQLR
+491 QNQLR

-502 MIEMWKW
+502 RIEMWKW

-534 NNYSDLM
+534 NNYSNSM
-541 NNLLKQFS
+541 NNLLNQFS
-549 PRFSASYSFIPD
+549 PRFSASYAIVPD
-561 KFFINFNVGRYYQLP
+561 KFFINGNVGRYYQLP
-576 AYTSLGFRSNSGIL
+576 AYTSLGFRSNSGTL

-602 DHLVLGFEYLP
+602 DHVVLGLEYQP
-613 VTNAKISLEGFYKYY
+613 KPNAKISLEGFYKFY

-638 VALASKGTDFGAVGD
+638 VALASKGSDFGSVGD

-669 LVRNADIF
+669 LLRNADLF
-677 KFNFIM
+677 KFNVIL

-695 DGEYIPSA
+695 DGQYIPSA

-708 LINVTVGRKFKHN
+708 LINITLGKKFKHN

-735 YSPWDM
+735 YTPWDM
-741 NKSSLVVAWDAQGKG
+741 NTSSLVTAWDAQGRG
-756 YINYDAFN
+756 YLNYNAFN

-777 IDKGFYFKKW
+777 IDKGFYFRKW

-802 SQQPDLL
+802 AQQPDLL
-809 VNTQEDGSV
+809 VNTQENGTV

-823 QEGQERYKLR
+823 DQGKERYKLR

-846 GIMIDF
+846 GIMVDF

>member
-1 MFYVAFNRV
+1 MRKTVL
-10 SAFFDRMAV
+10 
-19 NCRTFYRLAR
+19 T
-29 LLSRLRLNTNKIN
+29 
-42 YFSATT
+42 
-48 SYMTIYSSTNKL
+48 
-60 LFLLFILMGPNL
+60 LFILFL
-72 VAQTGLI
+72 STLIYAQTGI
-79 RGHILNH
+79 IKGRIYNH

-106 ATSDVD
+106 ATTDID
-112 GIFTISKVA
+112 GNYTITKVA
-121 PGYTRLIA
+121 PGYTRLVA

-138 SDDFLVTNAKT
+138 SDDFLVTNSKT
-149 TDLDIRMDE
+149 SDLDIGMDE
-158 LVITLSQV
+158 LVITLNQV

-174 RNEETPVSLQK
+174 RNEEVPVSLQK

-219 DIIVRGGGPGEN
+219 DVIVRGGGPSEN

-243 NHFSTQGASGGPVG
+243 NHFSTQGSSGGPVG

-270 SSAFPTA
+270 SSAFPSA

-291 DGNKEKFGGRISLG
+291 DGNKEKFGGRFSIG
-305 SSDLA
+305 SSDMA

-322 MILSVRRSY
+322 LIFSVRRSY
-331 LQLLFSALK
+331 LQFLFSALK

-350 QFKYKIDID
+350 QFKYKIDLD
-359 KRNQLSVISIGAL
+359 KKNQLSVISIGAF

-378 TGIANPDDFQKYILQ
+378 TSLKNPDAFQNYVLQ
-393 SLPVNDQWS
+393 ALPVNDQWS
-402 YTFGLVY
+402 YVFGLVY
-409 RHFRNRGYDT
+409 RHFRAKGYDT

-426 LNNDQTKYTNNVEIP
+426 LNNEQTKYTNNVEVP

-446 KYNSQESENKLRYE
+446 KYNSQEIENKLRYE

-480 YTNKTYQKIFV
+480 YTNKTFQKVFV
-491 GNQLR
+491 QNQVR
-496 TLNYNS
+496 TLDYNS
-502 MIEMWKW
+502 AIELWKW
-509 NVFGQVNRAFFNDRL
+509 NIFGQVNRAFLNDRL

-534 NNYSDLM
+534 NNYSNEM
-541 NNLLKQFS
+541 NNMLKQFS
-549 PRFSASYSFIPD
+549 PRFSASYALVPNT
-561 KFFINFNVGRYYQLP
+561 FFLNFNVGRYYQMP
-576 AYTSLGFRSNSGIL
+576 AYTSLGFRSNNGTL

-602 DHLVLGFEYLP
+602 DHVVLGLEFLP
-613 VTNAKISLEGFYKYY
+613 KINTKISLEGFYKYY
-628 RNYPFSIRDS
+628 RNYPFSIKDS
-638 VALASKGTDFGAVGD
+638 VALASKGTDFGSVGD

-664 YGFEI
+664 YGFEV
-669 LVRNADIF
+669 LVRNADF
-677 KFNFIM
+677 YKFNIIM

-689 SEFTNY
+689 SEFTDY
-695 DGEYIPSA
+695 DGTYIPSA

-708 LINVTVGRKFKHN
+708 LINVTVGRKFKYN
-721 WEIGAKW
+721 WEVGAKW

-735 YSPWDM
+735 YTPWDM
-741 NKSSLVVAWDAQGKG
+741 NKSSLVAAWDAQSRG
-756 YINYDAFN
+756 YLDYDAFN

-802 SQQPDLL
+802 AQQPDLL
-809 VNTQEDGSV
+809 INTQEDGSV
-818 VKYID
+818 VKYVD
-823 QEGQERYKLR
+823 QQGQERYKLR

-839 GTVLPAI
+839 GTILPAI

>member
-1 MFYVAFNRV
+1 MLKHKYY
-10 SAFFDRMAV
+10 
-19 NCRTFYRLAR
+19 TTLA
-29 LLSRLRLNTNKIN
+29 T
-42 YFSATT
+42 
-48 SYMTIYSSTNKL
+48 
-60 LFLLFILMGPNL
+60 FLLALISTALF
-72 VAQTGLI
+72 AQNGVVKG
-79 RGHILNH
+79 RVLNH

-100 GKPTQG
+100 GKPTLG
-106 ATSDVD
+106 ATSDID
-112 GIFTISKVA
+112 GNYIITRVA
-121 PGYTRLIA
+121 PGYARLVA
-129 TAVGFKKFV
+129 TSVGFKKFV
-138 SDDFLVTNAKT
+138 SNDFLVTNSRA
-149 TDLDIRMDE
+149 TDLDIGLDE
-158 LVITLSQV
+158 QITTLTQV
-166 EIKPSVVE
+166 EIKPSVIE
-174 RNEETPVSLQK
+174 RNEEAPVSLQK

-219 DIIVRGGGPGEN
+219 DVIVRGGGPSEN

-270 SSAFPTA
+270 SSGFPTT
-277 RGNALSSVMDLRQV
+277 RGNALSSVMELRQV
-291 DGNKEKFGGRISLG
+291 DGNKEKFGGRVTLG
-305 SSDLA
+305 SSDLG

-350 QFKYKIDID
+350 QFKYKIDLD

-378 TGIANPDDFQKYILQ
+378 TGISNPDAFQKYILQ

-402 YTFGLVY
+402 YVFGIVY
-409 RHFRNRGYDT
+409 RHFRTKGYDT

-426 LNNDQTKYTNNVEIP
+426 LNNDQLKYTNNVEVP

-446 KYNSQESENKLRYE
+446 KYNSQEIENKMRYE

-480 YTNKTYQKIFV
+480 YTNQTYQKIFV
-491 GNQLR
+491 ANELR

-502 MIEMWKW
+502 RIELWKW
-509 NVFGQVNRAFFNDRL
+509 NLFGHVNRAFFNDRL

-534 NNYSDLM
+534 NNYSNQM
-541 NNLLKQFS
+541 NNLLNQFS
-549 PRFSASYSFIPD
+549 PRFSASYAFVPD

-576 AYTSLGFRSNSGIL
+576 AYTSLGFRSNNGTL

-602 DHLVLGFEYLP
+602 DHIVLGLEYLP
-613 VTNAKISLEGFYKYY
+613 KPNTKISLEGFYKYY
-628 RNYPFSIRDS
+628 RNYPFSIKDS

-664 YGFEI
+664 YGFEV
-669 LVRNADIF
+669 LVRNADLF

-695 DGEYIPSA
+695 FGQYIPSA

-708 LINVTVGRKFKHN
+708 LVNVTVGRKFKHN

-735 YSPWDM
+735 YTPWDM
-741 NKSSLVVAWDAQGKG
+741 NKSSLVAAWDAQGKG
-756 YINYDAFN
+756 YLDYQAFN
-764 TLRLTSFNQLDIR
+764 TLRLRSFNQLDIR
-777 IDKGFYFKKW
+777 VDKGFYFKKW
-787 SLMFYLDVQNVLNFQ
+787 SLMFYLDIQNVLNFKA
-802 SQQPDLL
+802 QQPDLL

-823 QEGQERYKLR
+823 QQGQERYSLR
-833 TIENSA
+833 TIENNA
-839 GTVLPAI
+839 GTILPAI
-846 GIMIDF
+846 GIMVDF